1 MPGVPNNLCDSIGM
15 LRDGKGVA
23 LVVSRQKWL
32 QQHMW
37 PASMSPTR
45 PARPMKMKA
54 RLAVPLLSRF
64 LNSRLLGV
72 PNNPRSV
79 TGMLNVDKGIMRVDN
94 RWKKLKK
101 LSV

>member
-1 MPGVPNNLCDSIGM
+1 MAIETNLPPSFIKALLVRKLGVPNNLYDSIEM
-15 LRDGKGVA
+15 PRDGKGVA

-54 RLAVPLLSRF
+54 RLVVLLLSRF

-72 PNNPRSV
+72 PNN
-79 TGMLNVDKGIMRVDN
+79 L
-94 RWKKLKK
+94 
-101 LSV
+101 

>member
-1 MPGVPNNLCDSIGM
+1 MAMETDLPPSFYQGTSSNAGVSNNLCDSIGM

-45 PARPMKMKA
+45 PTRPMKMKA

-64 LNSRLLGV
+64 LNSWLLGV
-72 PNNPRSV
+72 PNNP
-79 TGMLNVDKGIMRVDN
+79 
-94 RWKKLKK
+94 
-101 LSV
+101 